1 LVQWSQRDGE
11 SRETA
16 RGEQIPVDCEGI
28 LGRGD
33 ADGSEKIRRKEGKCF
48 RQWDPHM

>member
-1 LVQWSQRDGE
+1 LVRWSQRDSE

-16 RGEQIPVDCEGI
+16 RGEQIPVDCGGI

-33 ADGSEKIRRKEGKCF
+33 ADGSEKIRRKKGKRF
-48 RQWDPHM
+48 RQWDPHT